1 MFVYNPAIFNMNFKN
16 KKTSNEDKEQ
26 VEYTGSIQQN
36 DLETNVAMPRRRFL
50 IFIYTLGLALL
61 HTDYNLIAPN
71 LTQIA
76 DDFGFTE
83 DERDTKLGGQIAL
96 AFFLCGVPSSFLAGW
111 LCDKFDRRA
120 LIFAIVIMI
129 GELACFATYFV
140 NLFALLI
147 TLRSITGM
155 AIGASLPCV
164 YSVLGDLFQ
173 SEGRNASSG
182 LIATSIGIGLGI
194 GQAISGYLG
203 PKYGWNLPFLVV
215 SIPSFFVVFCTIMFL
230 PEPKRGAAE
239 QAVIEMREEKNATYK
254 DATEDVTNLQSSIER
269 VALQTDIENQEKGCI
284 HPYYIAEAPSH
295 ASTLKMLRTPT
306 MIILLIQGA
315 PNAIPFGIISVY
327 LNDYLSQD
335 KGLSVEVRI
344 RSSCRTLE

>member
-1 MFVYNPAIFNMNFKN
+1 MNTVN
-16 KKTSNEDKEQ
+16 NNKTSNKDEEQ
-26 VEYTGSIQQN
+26 VEDAGSLQQN
-36 DLETNVAMPRRRFL
+36 DLETNAPMPRRRLL
-50 IFIYTLGLALL
+50 IFLYTLGLALL

-96 AFFLCGVPSSFLAGW
+96 AFFLCGVPSSFFAGW
-111 LCDKFDRRA
+111 LCDKIDQRA
-120 LIFAIVIMI
+120 LIFSIVIMI

-140 NLFALLI
+140 NSFASLI

-164 YSVLGDLFQ
+164 YSVLGDVFR

-203 PKYGWNLPFLVV
+203 PRFGWKLPFLVV
-215 SIPSFFVVFCTIMFL
+215 SIPSFFVAFSTMMFL
-230 PEPKRGAAE
+230 PEPKRGAVE
-239 QAVIEMREEKNATYK
+239 EAVIEMENERNITHIDTA
-254 DATEDVTNLQSSIER
+254 EDVTNLQSSIEL
-269 VALQTDIENQEKGCI
+269 VALQTDIENQEKGYM
-284 HPYYIAEAPSH
+284 HSYYIAEAPSH

-306 MIILLIQGA
+306 IIILLIQGA
-315 PNAIPFGIISVY
+315 PNVIPFGIISVY

-335 KGLSVEVRI
+335 KGLSIEVRTS
-344 RSSCRTLE
+344 SSCRTLQ